1 MPQNVTLYNLLI
13 SCPGDVQAE
22 VRIVNEVVAEFNDMF
37 SDTLGITIQ
46 TKHWSKNSYPQSGGK
61 PQALLNDQFVKKCD
75 AAVAIFWTRF
85 GSPTDEYGS
94 GTEEEIELML
104 KSKKQVFMYF
114 SDKPINPSNYD
125 AEGYKKIRAFRER
138 YKDKGI
144 YETFL
149 SEARFKELFRA
160 HLIQYF
166 VSKKPVEEVT
176 SKQHSVLKLL
186 GINESNKLTDSLPV
200 LAFAFNSDKSI
211 NLYIDTIKKMY
222 QTVSEMVVEK
232 QVSLPATRTDILP
245 TIDFYQPVEIKDDE
259 KEILSL
265 AAKKLEIELP
275 ESFFYLGNLKKS
287 SLSSFVYDGPTLKGT
302 DEEKAKYRL
311 IKKLH
316 VTISEMLEWA
326 PVERAF
332 SGMKCCKLAIQNCG
346 KAVDEDVEITLIV
359 PQSALVTISEFPKF
373 NNEEMDYLLNDCEMS
388 ILFGIEST
396 AEYMEY
402 ASSRQNK
409 APHARPMTYGLPGF
423 VPDYSDD
430 FSNEL
435 RHVFCYSIYP
445 DGSNYVVKLKID
457 YIKHNTTVA
466 FPSILFVKEMPYE
479 IAYTITSKNNPDV
492 VRGSLSVVSKD

>member
-1 MPQNVTLYNLLI
+1 
-13 SCPGDVQAE
+13 
-22 VRIVNEVVAEFNDMF
+22 
-37 SDTLGITIQ
+37 
-46 TKHWSKNSYPQSGGK
+46 
-61 PQALLNDQFVKKCD
+61 
-75 AAVAIFWTRF
+75 
-85 GSPTDEYGS
+85 
-94 GTEEEIELML
+94 
-104 KSKKQVFMYF
+104 
-114 SDKPINPSNYD
+114 
-125 AEGYKKIRAFRER
+125 
-138 YKDKGI
+138 
-144 YETFL
+144 
-149 SEARFKELFRA
+149 
-160 HLIQYF
+160 
-166 VSKKPVEEVT
+166 
-176 SKQHSVLKLL
+176 
-186 GINESNKLTDSLPV
+186 
-200 LAFAFNSDKSI
+200 
-211 NLYIDTIKKMY
+211 
-222 QTVSEMVVEK
+222 
-232 QVSLPATRTDILP
+232 
-245 TIDFYQPVEIKDDE
+245 
-259 KEILSL
+259 
-265 AAKKLEIELP
+265 
-275 ESFFYLGNLKKS
+275 
-287 SLSSFVYDGPTLKGT
+287 
-302 DEEKAKYRL
+302 
-311 IKKLH
+311 
-316 VTISEMLEWA
+316 MLEWA

>member
-61 PQALLNDQFVKKCD
+61 PQALLNDQFVNKCD

-144 YETFL
+144 YETYS

-186 GINESNKLTDSLPV
+186 GINESHKLTDNLPV
-200 LAFAFNSDKSI
+200 LDFILNSDWSI
-211 NLYIDTIKKMY
+211 KRYIDTIKNMY
-222 QTVSEMVVEK
+222 QAVAEMKVGK
-232 QVSLPATRTDILP
+232 QTPLPATGTGFFP
-245 TIDFYQPVEIKDDE
+245 TIDIYQPVEIEDDE
-259 KEILSL
+259 RKYLSL
-265 AAKKLEIELP
+265 AAEKLELELP
-275 ESFFYLGNLKKS
+275 EQFFDLGNLKKS
-287 SLSSFVYDGPTLKGT
+287 SVSSFVYNGPTLKGT
-302 DEEKAKYRL
+302 NEEKAKYRL

-326 PVERAF
+326 PVEKAF

-346 KAVDEDVEITLIV
+346 KAIDEDVEITLIM

-373 NNEEMDYLLNDCEMS
+373 NNKEMDYLLNDCEMS
-388 ILFGIEST
+388 ILFGIEGT

-402 ASSRQNK
+402 ASSKQNK
-409 APHARPMTYGLPGF
+409 VPHVRPMTYGLPGF

-445 DGSNYVVKLKID
+445 DGDNYIVKLKVD

-466 FPSILFVKEMPYE
+466 FPSIILVKDMPDE
-479 IAYTITSKNNPDV
+479 IVYTITSKNNSEV